1 MLHGLLWILVFS
13 FFAHAGFSGLLAI
26 WIAGHFLGQ
35 VFGFAVSVAC
45 VTMHVMGL
53 HWMSLDWIFF
63 HMRGSNLVSFCLQP
77 LRGNVFAA
85 QEQRHGDVSG
95 WFWNCTATRR
105 TARCCFGSS
114 VSCTGLRR
122 GMLFFLLAGTM
133 RIGEAL
139 HPGPPPGSTWTLGIA
154 NPSGLNGK
162 LDQVNHLPGD
172 AWIFSETQL
181 SQRGVSAFAKG
192 LKMLQSPWRY
202 MVAGAPCVSRARTDT
217 GTHAGVMLVSR
228 FPSRALPHNFASDV
242 YASARVQVVG
252 MAVADTWVTVGML
265 YGVPCNAHHKQAR
278 YQTDAMLSDLVDRI
292 GCQTIGPRAIGGDF
306 QLWAF

>member
-35 VFGFAVSVAC
+35 IFGFAVSVAC

-53 HWMSLDWIFF
+53 HWMSLDWILF

-192 LKMLQSPWRY
+192 LDASVHGGIWLLVPPVSPVLVLIQELMQVSCWFLVFRPGLFLTILPLMLMPRPGFRWLVWRLRIHGSPLACFMEFPAMPTTSRRDTRL
-202 MVAGAPCVSRARTDT
+202 MPCCLIWWIA
-217 GTHAGVMLVSR
+217 LVVKQ
-228 FPSRALPHNFASDV
+228 L
-242 YASARVQVVG
+242 
-252 MAVADTWVTVGML
+252 
-265 YGVPCNAHHKQAR
+265 VPE
-278 YQTDAMLSDLVDRI
+278 LS
-292 GCQTIGPRAIGGDF
+292 GGF